1 MVGARIWTLALAIS
15 LALAGCG
22 EGAEPENP
30 SARPKDLIPREA
42 FTDLLTE
49 MHLIE
54 GARGGEHLTGDS
66 IAVWKV
72 YHAAFARRG
81 YSQEQVER
89 SYTYYH
95 ADPKLMVEVYQEV
108 MNRLQQ
114 QGHELSKPLTP
125 SPKK

>member
-1 MVGARIWTLALAIS
+1 MVRTRIWTLALAIS

-22 EGAEPENP
+22 DGAEPENP

-81 YSQEQVER
+81 YSQEQVKR

-108 MNRLQQ
+108 MNRLQK

>member
-66 IAVWKV
+66 IAVWKM
-72 YHAAFARRG
+72 YHAAYARRG

-125 SPKK
+125 SSKK

>member
-1 MVGARIWTLALAIS
+1 MVAIRVGTLALVVS

-22 EGAEPENP
+22 GSAEPENP

-66 IAVWKV
+66 LAVWKM
-72 YHAAFARRG
+72 YHAAFARHG
-81 YSQEQVER
+81 YRQDQVER
-89 SYTYYH
+89 SYAYYH
-95 ADPKLMVEVYQEV
+95 ADPKLMVEIYQEV
-108 MNRLQQ
+108 MNRLQK

-125 SPKK
+125 SAKK

>member
-1 MVGARIWTLALAIS
+1 MVRTRIWTLALAIS

-22 EGAEPENP
+22 DGAEPENP

-66 IAVWKV
+66 IAVWKM

-108 MNRLQQ
+108 MNRLQK
-114 QGHELSKPLTP
+114 QGHELSKPLTT

>member
-22 EGAEPENP
+22 DGAEPENP

-54 GARGGEHLTGDS
+54 GARGGEHPTGDS
-66 IAVWKV
+66 IAVWKM

-108 MNRLQQ
+108 MNRLQK

>member
-1 MVGARIWTLALAIS
+1 MVGARIWTLAVAIS

-22 EGAEPENP
+22 DGAEPENP
-30 SARPKDLIPREA
+30 IARPKDLIPREA

-66 IAVWKV
+66 IAVWKM

-108 MNRLQQ
+108 MNRLQK